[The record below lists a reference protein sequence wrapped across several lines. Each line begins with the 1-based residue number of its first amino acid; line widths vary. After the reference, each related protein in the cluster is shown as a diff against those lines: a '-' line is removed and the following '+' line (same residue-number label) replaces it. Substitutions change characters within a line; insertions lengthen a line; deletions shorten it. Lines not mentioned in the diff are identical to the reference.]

1 MRTLK
6 VTTYPRYLFWNYS
19 PKAQNLP
26 ERAVVR
32 RVLLYGCIEDM
43 LRLCKEVS
51 PARLQEV
58 ADELRSRGRCLRR
71 ANFIEKIL
79 IGKD

>member
-26 ERAVVR
+26 ERVAVR
-32 RVLLYGCIEDM
+32 RVLLYGSIEDM
-43 LRLCKEVS
+43 LRLRKEVS

-58 ADELRSRGRCLRR
+58 ADELRSRGRCLMR